1 MIRLGILWIN
11 GLVIQTAECV
21 LKMLPE
27 YRDVARDYYFSR
39 PDFNDDNDSGLFRY
53 FLWEEAMQEGG
64 ELEDG
69 SGESSVKLIVA
80 YQPPWILS
88 PRDFEQIAGFNKI
101 PMYNSELDNA
111 QAPYKSAH
119 RVWGKVRRS
128 INPRFIFIYQKFSL
142 ARGYL

>member
-1 MIRLGILWIN
+1 
-11 GLVIQTAECV
+11 
-21 LKMLPE
+21 
-27 YRDVARDYYFSR
+27 
-39 PDFNDDNDSGLFRY
+39 
-53 FLWEEAMQEGG
+53 MQEGG

-101 PMYNSELDNA
+101 PMYNSELENA